1 MSKISIIDLEVFL
14 CVGITDEERSQPQRL
29 LISFEL
35 NLDFTAA
42 TISDRIEKTIDY
54 FELSQDVLKFGAG
67 RSWKLIEKLAA
78 NLADH
83 VLAKYRPQSV
93 VVEVKKFA
101 ISKARYVSVT
111 VARGKAG

>member
-1 MSKISIIDLEVFL
+1 MSKISIIDLEVSF

-29 LISFEL
+29 LISIEL

-54 FELSQDVLKFGAG
+54 FALSQDVLKFGTG

-78 NLADH
+78 NLADF
-83 VLAKYRPQSV
+83 VVAEYGPQSA

-101 ISKARYVSVT
+101 IPKSRYVSVT
-111 VARGKAG
+111 VARGK